1 MTKRAVVLLSGGL
14 DSATALAMARADGF
28 ACYALSFA
36 YGQRNRHELH
46 AAARIADQLDVI
58 EHRIFKLDL
67 GQFGGSALTDE
78 SIAVPPASASGI
90 PITYVPARN
99 TVFLSLA
106 LAWAEVLGASD
117 IFIGVN
123 VVDYSGYPDCRPE
136 FIAAFE
142 RMANLATRAST
153 EGKPL
158 TLHTPLMHMSK
169 AEIIRSG
176 TSLGLDYGQ
185 TLSCYSPD
193 EQGRAC
199 GVCDS
204 CHLRAAGF
212 STAGVPDPA
221 IYQKNSA

>member
-1 MTKRAVVLLSGGL
+1 
-14 DSATALAMARADGF
+14 
-28 ACYALSFA
+28 
-36 YGQRNRHELH
+36 
-46 AAARIADQLDVI
+46 
-58 EHRIFKLDL
+58 
-67 GQFGGSALTDE
+67 
-78 SIAVPPASASGI
+78 
-90 PITYVPARN
+90 
-99 TVFLSLA
+99 
-106 LAWAEVLGASD
+106 
-117 IFIGVN
+117 
-123 VVDYSGYPDCRPE
+123 
-136 FIAAFE
+136 
-142 RMANLATRAST
+142 
-153 EGKPL
+153 
-158 TLHTPLMHMSK
+158 MSK